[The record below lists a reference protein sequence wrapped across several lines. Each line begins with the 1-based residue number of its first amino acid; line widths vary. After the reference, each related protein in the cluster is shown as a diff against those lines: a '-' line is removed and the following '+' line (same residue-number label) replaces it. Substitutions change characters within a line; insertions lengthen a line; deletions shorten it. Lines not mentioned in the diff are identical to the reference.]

1 MVCKAVKPPVSP
13 TEERA
18 SKCISFSEPRK
29 PSMVRPAWTRGLYLK
44 YITVC
49 DGKKIQK
56 DNEQCRLT
64 LAKRNCG
71 LGLQISVSFSEPCLY
86 SQGLNPG
93 RRCLWQVVHHLWTA
107 ASALNLSSGGP
118 STDRNISLC
127 SWREER
133 LDLQSVFTLFIVEK
147 PRSHTAVFTGRIR
160 YTSMRGAKLLKRSRL
175 SSETQKWE
183 FHIN

>member
-18 SKCISFSEPRK
+18 SKCISFSEPR
-29 PSMVRPAWTRGLYLK
+29 YLK

-64 LAKRNCG
+64 LAKQNCG

-93 RRCLWQVVHHLWTA
+93 RRCLWQVVHHL
-107 ASALNLSSGGP
+107 
-118 STDRNISLC
+118 
-127 SWREER
+127 
-133 LDLQSVFTLFIVEK
+133 
-147 PRSHTAVFTGRIR
+147 
-160 YTSMRGAKLLKRSRL
+160 
-175 SSETQKWE
+175 
-183 FHIN
+183 